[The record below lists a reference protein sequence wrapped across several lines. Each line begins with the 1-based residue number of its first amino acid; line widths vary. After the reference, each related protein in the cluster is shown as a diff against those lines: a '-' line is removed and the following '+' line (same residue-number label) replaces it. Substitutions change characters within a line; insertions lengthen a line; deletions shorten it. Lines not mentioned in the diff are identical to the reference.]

1 MRISLKS
8 LFLFILFASTI
19 NTIMAQAT
27 KEVFSTAVDHINCET
42 IRFIHRE
49 AGRAEVANNMDCLSF
64 ESIYKSIP
72 GDEAGTTGALCK
84 NINDYKNKFKEDK
97 PLDAQLNTVI
107 AFANAKIGAK
117 KRKGNVED
125 FKASLEKIKKDALDA
140 AKGTSTAGNAGASSK
155 PAEETK
161 PAEKTATTSDTSQP
175 ISEPAATENTAKT
188 GHKTD
193 WLGLLSL
200 LVGLGALGLAYMAYS
215 KTKKLEGGS
224 MHPMSTT
231 YGNKSTKDDSMQ
243 EIQRVEKYFKGEI
256 ATLNKLIEGLM
267 KTAAPV
273 SNPTPRSSPEPV
285 KEESLIGFKEKV
297 EETKQKEE
305 EPKEERETESER
317 VEQKEPKEERET
329 ESERVEQKGPEM
341 ELAAKPEE
349 VIHGEEPE
357 LIAKPENIVPEERNG
372 NEAAEASKPIEAVN
386 EPKTASSG
394 TLFESTPPP
403 ASSLDL
409 FAAATPKQ
417 PGREYNSMTDAVVAG
432 EYIQQPSATSS
443 EPFMPE
449 KEYEDGEAVP
459 FYKFAGLPNSEGYFE
474 ANSFTDEPGMDSI
487 YEIEMYEDVPDKAF
501 FSIRSNPEVIRKAIL
516 DPQVYLAPCCTYTDD
531 HEGKHTI
538 VLVEEGML
546 RKENNRWVVY
556 EKAKINFE

>member
-8 LFLFILFASTI
+8 LFLFIIFAGSVSSLL
-19 NTIMAQAT
+19 AQAA
-27 KEVFSTAVDHINCET
+27 KEVFSTAVDHVNCET

-72 GDEAGTTGALCK
+72 TDEAGTTGALCK

-97 PLDAQLNTVI
+97 PLDVQLNAVI
-107 AFANAKIGAK
+107 AFANAKIAAK

-140 AKGTSTAGNAGASSK
+140 AKGTASASSTTTETK
-155 PAEETK
+155 PGEETK
-161 PAEKTATTSDTSQP
+161 TIEKTAKTSDTSQA
-175 ISEPAATENTAKT
+175 ISEPSATENSTKA

-193 WLGLLSL
+193 WLGLLGL
-200 LVGLGALGLAYMAYS
+200 LVGLGALGLAYMAY
-215 KTKKLEGGS
+215 TKAKKIDGGS

-243 EIQRVEKYFKGEI
+243 EIQRVEKHLKGEI
-256 ATLNKLIEGLM
+256 TNLNRLIEELM
-267 KTAAPV
+267 KTAT
-273 SNPTPRSSPEPV
+273 SGNNPTPRASPEPV
-285 KEESLIGFKEKV
+285 QDEAPIGYRESSIEI
-297 EETKQKEE
+297 ERRAE
-305 EPKEERETESER
+305 EPKEERETESKIE
-317 VEQKEPKEERET
+317 VQKEPEMELVARPEEIIHEPEPALIAKPEESVLESET
-329 ESERVEQKGPEM
+329 ESERGIEKSSNDEVSPLSAGERAGGE
-341 ELAAKPEE
+341 AKTPF
-349 VIHGEEPE
+349 
-357 LIAKPENIVPEERNG
+357 
-372 NEAAEASKPIEAVN
+372 
-386 EPKTASSG
+386 TG
-394 TLFESTPPP
+394 TLFESTPPTAP
-403 ASSLDL
+403 SPDL
-409 FAAATPKQ
+409 FATSAPAPKR
-417 PGREYNSMTDAVVAG
+417 PEPEREYNSITDAVAAG
-432 EYIQQPSATSS
+432 GYVQEPAAASV

-459 FYKFAGLPNSEGYFE
+459 FYKFAGLPNEEGYFE
-474 ANSFTDEPGMDSI
+474 NNSFTDEPGQDSI

-501 FSIRSNPEVIRKAIL
+501 FSIRSNPDVIRKAIL
-516 DPQVYLAPCCTYTDD
+516 DPQVYLAPCCSYTDD

-546 RKENNRWVVY
+546 RKEDNRWVVY

>member
-1 MRISLKS
+1 
-8 LFLFILFASTI
+8 
-19 NTIMAQAT
+19 MAQAT
-27 KEVFSTAVDHINCET
+27 KEVFSTAVDHVNCET

-72 GDEAGTTGALCK
+72 ADEGGTTGALCK

-97 PLDAQLNTVI
+97 PLDAQLNAVI

-140 AKGTSTAGNAGASSK
+140 AKGTSTAGNTGAASK
-155 PAEETK
+155 PAEEAK
-161 PAEKTATTSDTSQP
+161 PAEKTSAATDTSKA
-175 ISEPAATENTAKT
+175 ISEPDVTENTAKT

-215 KTKKLEGGS
+215 KTKILEGGS
-224 MHPMSTT
+224 VHPMSTT
-231 YGNKSTKDDSMQ
+231 FGNKSTKDDSMQ
-243 EIQRVEKYFKGEI
+243 EIQRVEKYLKGEI
-256 ATLNKLIEGLM
+256 ATLNRLIEGLM
-267 KTAAPV
+267 KTSAPI
-273 SNPTPRSSPEPV
+273 SNPTPRSSPEPI
-285 KEESLIGFKEKV
+285 KEEEAPIGFKEEP
-297 EETKQKEE
+297 EETKPKAE
-305 EPKEERETESER
+305 EPKEERISKSEP
-317 VEQKEPKEERET
+317 ENQPEPEI
-329 ESERVEQKGPEM
+329 
-341 ELAAKPEE
+341 ELIEKPDD
-349 VIHGEEPE
+349 VVNASEPE
-357 LIAKPENIVPEERNG
+357 LIAKTEEVMSEREGEPESVVEEQSERNVSPLSTG
-372 NEAAEASKPIEAVN
+372 EGTGGEA
-386 EPKTASSG
+386 KTPLAG

-403 ASSLDL
+403 APTPDL
-409 FAAATPKQ
+409 FAAAAPKQ
-417 PGREYNSMTDAVVAG
+417 PEREYNSVTDAVVAG
-432 EYIQQPSATSS
+432 EYITQPVVTSA

-459 FYKFAGLPNSEGYFE
+459 FYKFAGLPNEEGYFE
-474 ANSFTDEPGMDSI
+474 NNSFTDEPGNDSI
-487 YEIEMYEDVPDKAF
+487 YEIEMYEDVPNKAF
-501 FSIRSNPEVIRKAIL
+501 FSIRSNPDVIRKAIL